1 MSCLDVMYHQ
11 SYGAHHYLPATPA
24 AAAAAYRA
32 AYQQQQQKKLSAYSK
47 MQESMTV
54 PTHCSQGRQIQK
66 QAVQREEVPEADETG
81 LQGKEVQP
89 AEAEYLSSRCVVFT
103 YFQGSIG
110 DVVDEHFSRALSQ
123 PSAFTGDAK
132 PTRISAGPL
141 WKEGG
146 SLSDCHS
153 ASSLGPSLW
162 SSSYPSQTASCLST
176 VHPDFP
182 GGAAFHAADT
192 AGVWSGHGFPQL
204 SLSPAAAAGLSD
216 SWHYGLSAQG
226 GATYPSHMHEL
237 YSHHVHPRHAHPH
250 NHSHPHVLSHGHGPS
265 LEPCFS
271 PLLLHAARPSCSPV
285 SHADVAKAEL
295 EARTT
300 QPSSWP
306 ASFHGSVD
314 VFETAVEQD
323 KVKASVW
330 F

>member
-1 MSCLDVMYHQ
+1 MASLCL
-11 SYGAHHYLPATPA
+11 S
-24 AAAAAYRA
+24 
-32 AYQQQQQKKLSAYSK
+32 
-47 MQESMTV
+47 V
-54 PTHCSQGRQIQK
+54 P
-66 QAVQREEVPEADETG
+66 
-81 LQGKEVQP
+81 
-89 AEAEYLSSRCVVFT
+89 
-103 YFQGSIG
+103 
-110 DVVDEHFSRALSQ
+110 
-123 PSAFTGDAK
+123 
-132 PTRISAGPL
+132 
-141 WKEGG
+141 EGG

-204 SLSPAAAAGLSD
+204 SLSPAAAAGLPD

-226 GATYPSHMHEL
+226 GAAYPSHVHEL

-250 NHSHPHVLSHGHGPS
+250 NHSHPHVLPHGHGPS

-285 SHADVAKAEL
+285 SHADVAKADL

-306 ASFHGSVD
+306 TSFHGSVD
-314 VFETAVEQD
+314 VFETGRCRSPLLLQLQSFAMCLLRFGGEL
-323 KVKASVW
+323 
-330 F
+330 

>member
-11 SYGAHHYLPATPA
+11 SYGAHHYLPAT

-32 AYQQQQQKKLSAYSK
+32 AYQQQQQKKLNTYSK
-47 MQESMTV
+47 MQESMNI
-54 PTHCSQGRQIQK
+54 PTHCSQGRQAQK
-66 QAVQREEVPEADETG
+66 QAVQREEVPVADQTG

-103 YFQGSIG
+103 YFQGNIG

-132 PTRISAGPL
+132 PTRLSTAPL

-146 SLSDCHS
+146 SLSDGHS
-153 ASSLGPSLW
+153 ASSLPPTLW
-162 SSSYPSQTASCLST
+162 SSSYPSPPASCIST

-182 GGAAFHAADT
+182 TGAAFHPADT
-192 AGVWSGHGFPQL
+192 ASLWSGHGLPQL
-204 SLSPAAAAGLSD
+204 SLTPAAGLSD
-216 SWHYGLSAQG
+216 SWHYGLSPQG
-226 GATYPSHMHEL
+226 GASYPSHMHDL

-250 NHSHPHVLSHGHGPS
+250 NHSHPPILPHAHGRS

-271 PLLLHAARPSCSPV
+271 PLLLHPTRPSCSPV
-285 SHADVAKAEL
+285 SHADVVKTDL
-295 EARTT
+295 ETGPT

-306 ASFHGSVD
+306 TSFHSSVD
-314 VFETAVEQD
+314 IFETTLEQD
-323 KVKASVW
+323 KVKAAVW